1 MRLIIY
7 FGKKLQRPLKTRG
20 GVIIIEDDVSFS
32 SDFLSAVEECI
43 DSNWE
48 CVRLFVIDSLP
59 KRKRIIKNFW
69 TSKRGGGGTQGYFI
83 RKSAAK
89 KFLNASR
96 YWLHPVDLFMDRYW
110 QHGVAYVF
118 RVPYGVQD
126 KAAGSEIDFFDGRK
140 RTSIKRNLVFCP
152 ARYIFRLVD
161 KIKKRIVRKKYS
173 VMFWGTRSGL

>member
-1 MRLIIY
+1 M
-7 FGKKLQRPLKTRG
+7 
-20 GVIIIEDDVSFS
+20 
-32 SDFLSAVEECI
+32 EECI

-161 KIKKRIVRKKYS
+161 KIKKHIVRKKYS